1 MFKEQ
6 KILGEK
12 RLNDYTQPLETRIT
26 KKTREKSTSFKEP
39 NSTRSR
45 ISYHLKNTAKS

>member
-12 RLNDYTQPLETRIT
+12 RLNDYTQPLETRMT
-26 KKTREKSTSFKEP
+26 KKHVKKVPAS
-39 NSTRSR
+39 
-45 ISYHLKNTAKS
+45 KNRTAHDHEFLII